1 MGVSY
6 GLRTLYEHIKDCPKS
21 RKTRK
26 NKGYTKQRW
35 ENKKVLRSNLEHD
48 KYKMGKIVDLH
59 IVCGI
64 SDNTCS
70 SMYNVIKH
78 TKHNKKFAKN
88 KFGRKKNKKLLFL
101 ELKS

>member
-6 GLRTLYEHIKDCPKS
+6 GLRTLFEHIKDRPKS

-26 NKGYTKQRW
+26 NKGYIKQRW
-35 ENKKVLRSNLEHD
+35 ENKKVLRSDLERD
-48 KYKMGKIVDLH
+48 KYKMGKNVDLH
-59 IVCGI
+59 IVCGN

-78 TKHNKKFAKN
+78 TKHNKKF
-88 KFGRKKNKKLLFL
+88 GRKKNKRLLFS